1 MKKSKILKIGKIL
14 TFQIFQKKY
23 FFRLLSLN
31 MFFQAQNLLFFRF
44 PGSKIDFEHSG
55 LTYRRFLDARSQIS
69 PKVENVMKAMGSLS
83 LRTADI
89 SKIHIKS
96 AKMVTKNLSPE
107 MKRSRSKESQKNG
120 EKNLKPPESFQI
132 FIFVFSGFQN
142 N

>member
-1 MKKSKILKIGKIL
+1 V
-14 TFQIFQKKY
+14 IFE
-23 FFRLLSLN
+23 
-31 MFFQAQNLLFFRF
+31 NLVF
-44 PGSKIDFEHSG
+44 GDFAHSG
-55 LTYRRFLDARSQIS
+55 TPICGQTASWIQKLDSE
-69 PKVENVMKAMGSLS
+69 VENNPRVSSNFSRKPAFLRGGVWNFPNQQHVKRTEGTVYPP